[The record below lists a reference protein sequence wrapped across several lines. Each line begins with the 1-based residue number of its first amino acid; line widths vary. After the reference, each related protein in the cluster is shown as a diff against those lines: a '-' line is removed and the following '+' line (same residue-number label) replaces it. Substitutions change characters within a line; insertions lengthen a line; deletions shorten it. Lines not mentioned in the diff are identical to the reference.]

1 MLEVLGKA
9 EAAAARVDG
18 EGNAVEENRAVR
30 QPSIYGNMKMYLH
43 ASHISCLS
51 LVADHGCEIYTR
63 VFCLEIVLDN
73 LLAHLCTARDRAKV
87 AAAHRSML

>member
-30 QPSIYGNMKMYLH
+30 QPSIYGNMKMYL
-43 ASHISCLS
+43 AIF
-51 LVADHGCEIYTR
+51 R
-63 VFCLEIVLDN
+63 V
-73 LLAHLCTARDRAKV
+73 
-87 AAAHRSML
+87 